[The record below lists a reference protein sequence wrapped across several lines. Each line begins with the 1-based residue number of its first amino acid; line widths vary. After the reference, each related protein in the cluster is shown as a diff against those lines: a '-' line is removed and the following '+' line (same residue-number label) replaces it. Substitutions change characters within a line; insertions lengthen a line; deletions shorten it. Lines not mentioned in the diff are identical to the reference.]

1 MPGRIGLRVTHVN
14 RGARV
19 APLEGMKANDTFT
32 TELEPMRRELRER
45 ENEAK
50 GLAERI
56 ASLQE
61 RIDAA
66 VSRLDRAQQKREQR
80 PGTTAAKK

>member
-1 MPGRIGLRVTHVN
+1 MRVTSSEI

-19 APLEGMKANDTFT
+19 APVEGMKANDQFT
-32 TELEPMRRELRER
+32 TELEHMRRELRER
-45 ENEAK
+45 EKETK

-56 ASLQE
+56 ASLQK

-80 PGTTAAKK
+80 TVTAAAKK